1 MPVCSYSRGEGETE
15 ADVRRIRALRVA
27 TALAIAGATLTASG
41 SPALAA
47 RPAHAAM
54 FTPRMLAAMAPRGG
68 LLHRMATLL
77 PGTEAPSLAS
87 LALFSD
93 PANVTVNGVTYR
105 MALSVQNLPAAF
117 DQPPEVVVELDRTTS
132 AGGRLTGEQAHV
144 YGYAPIGG
152 LDFHAN
158 AGLTR
163 ARVTTGASISPSAI
177 DMRFHVSGTVEQVP
191 CTLLGGGRG
200 TFQAATGTLSAQT
213 FRIATGTAP
222 FFGTIT
228 TVPATATIV
237 HYPGC
242 SDFTAA
248 ARAAH
253 PTRPVFHFP
262 CAGRETIQHASLT
275 SVWSGERG
283 FGGGRVTELGLV
295 ESNPFGPDG
304 VGHLAVGIG
313 RGADMPAPVH
323 TRGGG
328 IRASV
333 SAAGVPFMG
342 GRAVFASTGK
352 AHVSPGH
359 TCVWERHVYRYTVTR
374 YAGRLTAAGSPLQ
387 MLFDT
392 GAEAVTPVRATL
404 YLRAFSR

>member
-1 MPVCSYSRGEGETE
+1 M
-15 ADVRRIRALRVA
+15 RRIRALRVA
-27 TALAIAGATLTASG
+27 TGLAAAGATLVTGAPATAATHPSR
-41 SPALAA
+41 SV
-47 RPAHAAM
+47 M
-54 FTPRMLAAMAPRGG
+54 FTPRVLAAMAPRGG
-68 LLHRMATLL
+68 LLHRMAALL
-77 PGTEAPSLAS
+77 PGTAAPSLAS

-105 MALSVQNLPAAF
+105 MTLSVQNLPAAL
-117 DQPPEVVVELDRTTS
+117 DQPPELAVELDRTTS
-132 AGGRLTGEQAHV
+132 AGGRLAGEQAHV

-152 LDFHAN
+152 LHFHAD

-177 DMRFHVSGTVEQVP
+177 DMRFHVSGAVEQVP
-191 CTLLGGGRG
+191 CTLVGGGHG

-213 FRIATGTAP
+213 FRIATGTTP
-222 FFGTIT
+222 FFGNIT

-237 HYPGC
+237 HDPGC
-242 SDFTAA
+242 SVFASAA
-248 ARAAH
+248 KVRPA
-253 PTRPVFHFP
+253 RPVFHFP
-262 CAGRETIQHASLT
+262 CAGRETIQHSSLT
-275 SVWSGERG
+275 SLWTSERG
-283 FGGGRVTELGLV
+283 FGGGRVTEFGLV

-304 VGHLAVGIG
+304 IDHLAVGIG
-313 RGADMPAPVH
+313 RGTDMPVPVH

-359 TCVWERHVYRYTVTR
+359 TCVWERHLYHYKVTR

-392 GAEAVTPVRATL
+392 GAEAVTPARATL
-404 YLRAFSR
+404 LLRTFSR